1 MADRQSLLDK
11 VILFSYLFLVGM
23 GLIMLYSNVYDGEN
37 FVAALGLSTPVGKQL
52 MWVGI
57 SIITLVIVF
66 FIDPSFWNKTSIPI
80 YIFAMIM
87 LALVLVV
94 GAEIKGARSWF
105 KFGPVSFQPSELG
118 KLGALLMMANYLSG
132 YKINI
137 KDRNVLLIALGI
149 IGLPML
155 LILLQSDAGSAL
167 VFVSFFL
174 LFFRLGLSPVLYIL
188 GIAVTAIII
197 LSIRYNP
204 YLVCLVI
211 GAVTNGVLALR
222 NNKDKKGIVLLVAS
236 IVGAF
241 FLYSNGELNWAIGL
255 VGIGILYQLGVVIFN
270 KDFDILIATIITN
283 ALSIGLALVTNYGF
297 ETILK
302 PHQKDR
308 INAWLNPEQCD
319 PHGSL
324 YNIIQSKLAIGS
336 GGFSGN
342 GFLKG
347 EMTKLNYVPEQ
358 TTDFIFATIGEEFG
372 FVGTSLVI
380 LTFAAL
386 VMRMI
391 FIAEKAKS
399 KFTFCYAY
407 GLAGI
412 FLIHFFL
419 NIGMTLGLM
428 PVIGIPLP
436 FISKGGS
443 SLLIFTIM
451 IAILLRLEAQ
461 ERRSY

>member
-1 MADRQSLLDK
+1 MADRQSRIDK

-57 SIITLVIVF
+57 SIITLIIVY

-132 YKINI
+132 YKISI

-174 LFFRLGLSPVLYIL
+174 LFYRLGLSPILYTL

-204 YLVCLVI
+204 YLVCLMI
-211 GAVTNGVLALR
+211 GAVTNGVLALL
-222 NNKDKKGIVLLVAS
+222 NSKDKKGIILLIAS
-236 IVGAF
+236 VIGAF

-255 VGIGILYQLGVVIFN
+255 VGIGILYQLGVVLFK
-270 KDFDILIATIITN
+270 KDFDILLVTIVTN

-297 ETILK
+297 ESILK

-380 LTFAAL
+380 LTFATL

-419 NIGMTLGLM
+419 NIGMTLGVM